1 MPDMNEN
8 NILQIYS
15 QLDPL
20 KEIWIG
26 DTYPEAFYKNFDRRT
41 QDIFGQITNIT
52 KKELNKLCTK
62 LQELG
67 VRVVRP
73 RFEDKIDHYI
83 DARDRLIKPP
93 ICPAD
98 WAITIG
104 KTLFILPQYYSGI
117 EPFQH
122 AIDSYKSNNQN
133 IVILKRNELLSY
145 LIFPSI
151 TRLGKD
157 LFIDYPNIDPSYK
170 EAAILLAE
178 KLQTDYRVH
187 LSDTG
192 DHSDGVFCP
201 LKDKQ
206 LMTNRYRSKYGNTF
220 PGWNVHHIKIKRKNP
235 SHNFKW
241 WLPGDHFAS
250 FNNEIIK
257 VANDWLG
264 NPWESIFNV
273 NNIVVDDKNIIVS
286 ERDER
291 SIEHLESIGF
301 NVHVINLDTQYF
313 WDSGLHCLSAD
324 IFRQGDLTD
333 YWPNRGNNG
342 IYYTNE

>member
-1 MPDMNEN
+1 MNKN
-8 NILQIYS
+8 NMLQVYS

-26 DTYPEAFYKNFDRRT
+26 DTYPDFFYKNFDSRT
-41 QDIFGQITNIT
+41 QDIFYQITDIT

-62 LQELG
+62 LSELG
-67 VRVVRP
+67 VRVIRP
-73 RFEDKIDHYI
+73 KFSDKIDDYI
-83 DARDRLIKPP
+83 DSQNRLIKPP

-104 KTLFILPQYYSGI
+104 KTLYISPQYQSGV

-122 AIDSYKSNNQN
+122 AIDLYRANNQDV
-133 IVILKRNELLSY
+133 VIIKRNELLSY

-157 LFIDYPNIDPSYK
+157 LFIDYPTFAPNYK
-170 EAAILLAE
+170 QAAMLFAE
-178 KLQTDYRVH
+178 KVKKDYRVH
-187 LSDTG
+187 LSNTG

-201 LKDKQ
+201 LKDKH
-206 LMTNRYRSKYGNTF
+206 LLTNKYRSNYSKTF
-220 PGWNVHHIKIKRKNP
+220 PNWNVYHIKIKRKNP

-241 WLPGDHFAS
+241 WLPGDHFAN
-250 FNNEIIK
+250 FNKEIIK
-257 VANDWLG
+257 VANEWLG

-273 NNIVVDDKNIIVS
+273 NNIVVDEKNIIIS
-286 ERDER
+286 ERDEK
-291 SIEHLESIGF
+291 SIEYLESIGF
-301 NVHVINLDTQYF
+301 RVHVINLDTQYF

-324 IFRQGDLTD
+324 IFRQGTLVD

-342 IYYTNE
+342 IYHINE